1 MFMLLRAKRS
11 QVSIVP
17 ALAEDLK
24 AFFGAGLERIWNLK
38 MPAEWKLQA
47 EPTVKLISI

>member
-1 MFMLLRAKRS
+1 M
-11 QVSIVP
+11 SIVP

-24 AFFGAGLERIWNLK
+24 AFFFGAGLERIWNLK
-38 MPAEWKLQA
+38 MPAEWTLQA